1 MVIED
6 ADINSK
12 DAFWNTE
19 NVTVIN
25 SRLTGEYLGWHSKN
39 LRLVNCHISGTQPLS
54 YCDNLIME
62 NCTMDVDA
70 VKVMVFAMVL
80 ATAAGTTMGCVVE
93 DKDSMTAW
101 HARRRACHGN
111 PLVLR

>member
-1 MVIED
+1 MDLVDERHRGSEAVLKVGQGHWLNYGHGFTLVS
-6 ADINSK
+6 ADVMNNAAVK
-12 DAFWNTE
+12 ANKAA
-19 NVTVIN
+19 
-25 SRLTGEYLGWHSKN
+25 R
-39 LRLVNCHISGTQPLS
+39 SG
-54 YCDNLIME
+54 
-62 NCTMDVDA
+62 TMDVGA

>member
-1 MVIED
+1 MDLVDERHRGSEAVLKVGQGHWLNHGHGFTLVS
-6 ADINSK
+6 ADVMNNANK
-12 DAFWNTE
+12 A
-19 NVTVIN
+19 
-25 SRLTGEYLGWHSKN
+25 
-39 LRLVNCHISGTQPLS
+39 
-54 YCDNLIME
+54 
-62 NCTMDVDA
+62 A
-70 VKVMVFAMVL
+70 VKANKAAQLGQTGVDTAEVMVFAMVL

>member
-1 MVIED
+1 MKGIVD
-6 ADINSK
+6 QRPSSKSGRDTGSNHGHGFTLVSADVMNNAAVK
-12 DAFWNTE
+12 ANKAA
-19 NVTVIN
+19 
-25 SRLTGEYLGWHSKN
+25 RL
-39 LRLVNCHISGTQPLS
+39 
-54 YCDNLIME
+54 D
-62 NCTMDVDA
+62 TMDVDA

>member
-1 MVIED
+1 MDLVDERHRGSEAVLKVGQGHWLNHGHGFTLVS
-6 ADINSK
+6 ADVMNNAAVK
-12 DAFWNTE
+12 ANKAA
-19 NVTVIN
+19 
-25 SRLTGEYLGWHSKN
+25 RLG
-39 LRLVNCHISGTQPLS
+39 
-54 YCDNLIME
+54 
-62 NCTMDVDA
+62 TMDVDA
-70 VKVMVFAMVL
+70 VKVMVF